1 MIKSIL
7 VPVDGSDN
15 SRVAVEHAIYFAQLF
30 NAELCGLNVVDIR
43 SLEGP
48 FLSDISAS
56 LGFAPFQNYLPKFQE
71 ILEERSDLIL
81 NTIEE
86 MVVNSNIKFRKK
98 RLTGVVSTLISDEAK
113 MFDMVVIAQRGE
125 HVQWSSG
132 LLGST
137 TESVVRKTPR
147 PVLVTTNS
155 FRKINNVTVAYDGA
169 IESSNSLKTAFE
181 IFLDDAFKINVV
193 IVSDDTEEKEKLT
206 AEVNEFASPYNKEVD
221 IAVLSGDSGKA
232 IIDYAEVNLSD
243 IIVMGVFSH
252 SRLHDIILGST
263 AAYIL
268 RKSEIPVLLNR

>member
-81 NTIEE
+81 NNIEE
-86 MVVNSNIKFRKK
+86 MVVSSNIKFRKK
-98 RLTGVVSTLISDEAK
+98 RLSGVVSTLISEEAK

-125 HVQWSSG
+125 HAQWSSG

-147 PVLVTTNS
+147 PVLVTTNT
-155 FRKINNVTVAYDGA
+155 FRKIKNVTVAYDGA
-169 IESSNSLKTAFE
+169 VESSNALKASLEMF
-181 IFLDDAFKINVV
+181 IDDAFNINVV
-193 IVSDDTEEKEKLT
+193 IVTDDIEKKEKLT
-206 AEVNEFASPYNKEVD
+206 SEVNEFASPYNKDVN

-232 IIDYAEVNLSD
+232 IIDYLEDNSSD

>member
-7 VPVDGSDN
+7 VPVDGSNN
-15 SRVAVEHAIYFAQLF
+15 SRVAVEQAIYFAQLF

-86 MVVNSNIKFRKK
+86 MIVNCNIKFRKK

-113 MFDMVVIAQRGE
+113 KFDMVVIAQRGE
-125 HVQWSSG
+125 HAQWSSG

-147 PVLVTTNS
+147 PVLVTAKT
-155 FRKINNVTVAYDGA
+155 FRKIKNVTVAYDGA

-181 IFLDDAFKINVV
+181 MFLDDSFKINVV
-193 IVSDDTEEKEKLT
+193 IVSDNTEEKEKLT
-206 AEVNEFASPYNKEVD
+206 AEVNEFSSPYNKKVD

-232 IIDYAEVNLSD
+232 IIDYAEANLSD
-243 IIVMGVFSH
+243 IIFMGAFSH

>member
-15 SRVAVEHAIYFAQLF
+15 SRVAIEHAIYFAQLF

-43 SLEGP
+43 ALEGP

-56 LGFAPFQNYLPKFQE
+56 LGFSPFQNYLPKFQK

-81 NTIEE
+81 DSFEQK
-86 MVVNSNIKFRKK
+86 VVSSNIKFRKK
-98 RLTGVVSTLISDEAK
+98 RLNGVVSTLILDEAK

-125 HVQWSSG
+125 HAQWSSG

-147 PVLVTTNS
+147 PVLVTTGM
-155 FRKINNVTVAYDGA
+155 FREIKNVTVAYDGEF
-169 IESSNSLKTAFE
+169 ESSNALKTALEMFMS
-181 IFLDDAFKINVV
+181 DAFNINVV
-193 IVSDDTEEKEKLT
+193 IVTDEIDKKKKLRS
-206 AEVNEFASPYNKEVD
+206 EVNEFASQYNKVVN
-221 IAVLSGDSGKA
+221 IVVLSGDSGKA
-232 IIDYAEVNLSD
+232 IIDYVEENESD
-243 IIVMGVFSH
+243 IIVMGAFSH

-268 RKSEIPVLLNR
+268 RKATIPVLLNR

>member
-86 MVVNSNIKFRKK
+86 RVVPSNIKFRKK

-125 HVQWSSG
+125 HAQWSSG

-137 TESVVRKTPR
+137 TESVVRKTHR
-147 PVLVTTNS
+147 PVLVTTKT
-155 FRKINNVTVAYDGA
+155 FRKIKNVTVAYDGA
-169 IESSNSLKTAFE
+169 VESSNALKTALEMF
-181 IFLDDAFKINVV
+181 IDDAFKINVV

-221 IAVLSGDSGKA
+221 IAVLSGDSAKA
-232 IIDYAEVNLSD
+232 IIDYSEVNLSD

>member
-1 MIKSIL
+1 
-7 VPVDGSDN
+7 
-15 SRVAVEHAIYFAQLF
+15 
-30 NAELCGLNVVDIR
+30 
-43 SLEGP
+43 
-48 FLSDISAS
+48 
-56 LGFAPFQNYLPKFQE
+56 
-71 ILEERSDLIL
+71 
-81 NTIEE
+81 
-86 MVVNSNIKFRKK
+86 
-98 RLTGVVSTLISDEAK
+98 

-169 IESSNSLKTAFE
+169 IESSNALKTAFE
-181 IFLDDAFKINVV
+181 MFLDDAFKINVV

-232 IIDYAEVNLSD
+232 IIDYAEANLSD